1 MLFDAVLLA
10 SFGGPESLEDVVPF
24 LERVTA
30 GRQIP
35 KERLV
40 EVGKHYFTLGG
51 ISPINA
57 QNRTLLSAIR
67 DELQSRKI
75 DLPIYWGN
83 RHSYPFFSDAL
94 SEIASDGHN
103 KILAVATSAY
113 SSYSSCRQYREDLA
127 GSLISTKLDSQLEIA
142 KIKPYFDQSGFTAP
156 MQAKLFKVLSNS
168 LLSGSDPKQIHILF
182 TTHSIPEQMAITS
195 GPNHS
200 EETTHGI
207 YVSQHQYVANKI
219 MHELTLL
226 SKVNFEWSLVYQSRS
241 GAPSTPWLEPDIN
254 DAIVVLASKGIT
266 SVVVVPIGFISDHV
280 EVIWDLDTQAKATAE
295 GLGVSFNRI
304 PTNGIQS
311 TFITGLVDLIEEAN
325 DLRKLEHF
333 ENWSQLCSQNCCP
346 NPRTANPVVVG
357 I

>member
-1 MLFDAVLLA
+1 MLFDAILLA

-35 KERLV
+35 KERLI

-67 DELQSRKI
+67 SELESRKI
-75 DLPIYWGN
+75 NLPIYWGN
-83 RHSYPFFSDAL
+83 RHSHPFFSDAL
-94 SEIASDGHN
+94 SEIASDGHK

-127 GSLISTKLDSQLEIA
+127 GSLISTKLDSQLKIA

-156 MQAKLFKVLSNS
+156 MQDKLFKVLSNS

-200 EETTHGI
+200 EETTHGS

-219 MHELTLL
+219 MQELALL
-226 SKVNFEWSLVYQSRS
+226 SKVSFEWSLVYQSRS
-241 GAPSTPWLEPDIN
+241 GAPGTPWLEPDIN
-254 DAIVVLASKGIT
+254 DAIAVLASKGIN

-295 GLGVSFNRI
+295 RLGVSFNRI

-311 TFITGLVDLIEEAN
+311 AFIAGLVDLIEEAN
-325 DLRKLEHF
+325 DLKRLEHF
-333 ENWSQLCSQNCCP
+333 ENWSQLCLQDCCP
-346 NPRTANPVVVG
+346 NPRIANPVVVG

>member
-1 MLFDAVLLA
+1 MLFDAILLA
-10 SFGGPESLEDVVPF
+10 SFGGPESLEDVLPF

-35 KERLV
+35 KERLI
-40 EVGKHYFTLGG
+40 EVGKHYLTLGG

-57 QNRTLLSAIR
+57 QNRALLCALRS
-67 DELQSRKI
+67 ELESRKI
-75 DLPIYWGN
+75 DIPIYWGN
-83 RHSYPFFSDAL
+83 RHSYPFFSDAFA
-94 SEIASDGHN
+94 EIASDGHN

-127 GSLISTKLDSQLEIA
+127 SSLISTKLDSQLEIA
-142 KIKPYFDQSGFTAP
+142 KIKPYFDQSAFRSP
-156 MQAKLFKVLSNS
+156 MQDKLFEVLSKS
-168 LLSGSDPKQIHILF
+168 LLSGSDPKQTHILF
-182 TTHSIPEQMAITS
+182 TTHSIPEQMTITS

-200 EETTHGI
+200 EEVTHGT
-207 YVSQHQYVANKI
+207 YVSQHQFVANKI
-219 MHELTLL
+219 MQEISLL

-241 GAPSTPWLEPDIN
+241 GAPGTTWLEPDIN
-254 DAIVVLASKGIT
+254 DAIAALASEGIT

-295 GLGVSFNRI
+295 GLGIEFNRI

-311 TFITGLVDLIEEAN
+311 VFITGLVDLIEEAN
-325 DLRKLEHF
+325 DLKKLEHF

-346 NPRTANPVVVG
+346 NPRIANPVVVG